1 MGRFL
6 QNLSVNATLCGAAA
20 AFTTDILNF
29 GRFGAVRGCYN
40 PSDVV
45 EAHEEY
51 GANCGPAS
59 FSAICR
65 APVVDSMRF
74 FPHFPKR
81 DWTTIGDM
89 RKALRAAETQFVE
102 AGQKLPEFG
111 LALLQLRT
119 NNRPTHPLFSL
130 SQTHW
135 VGVFQGC
142 FYDVNWRGWL
152 PIPIWEELVLSQL
165 EFGTK
170 PVIGW
175 AVRNS
180 VAIVEA
186 KYRQAVQWI
195 ERIEVSRQGVSVG
208 GVRLSAS
215 R

>member
-6 QNLSVNATLCGAAA
+6 RDLSVNATICGVAA

-29 GRFGAVRGCYN
+29 GRFGAIRGCYS

-45 EAHEEY
+45 LANEKF

-65 APVVDSMRF
+65 LPIVDSMRF
-74 FPHFPKR
+74 FPHFPER

-89 RKALRAAETQFVE
+89 RKALRSATAQFVE
-102 AGQKLPEFG
+102 AGSELPEFG

-119 NNRPTHPLFSL
+119 NSRPLHPLFSL

-135 VGVFQGC
+135 VGVFRGC
-142 FYDVNWRGWL
+142 FYDVNWQGWL
-152 PIPIWEELVLSQL
+152 PIPIWEELILSQFR
-165 EFGTK
+165 FGTK
-170 PVIGW
+170 PVVGW

-180 VAIVEA
+180 MAVVEV
-186 KYRQAVQWI
+186 KYRRAVHWI
-195 ERIEVSRQGVSVG
+195 ERTE
-208 GVRLSAS
+208 AS
-215 R
+215 L